1 MVAPGAVQPTSFTL
15 NHRDGLSKELSKSE
29 LEARARAV
37 ETATCSCEWAAEG
50 CGEDDGSAC
59 WSMCCDEVYKVLRI
73 SRAPN
78 PFASREL
85 ATSHVFRSHLS
96 KLQGSLDHGVLHHGK
111 LHNTPTAVWIDSKAA
126 LVPLRHT
133 LADLAKQEPPPT
145 LVLVVYNLPNRD
157 CAQRVEP
164 APSAIDERP

>member
-1 MVAPGAVQPTSFTL
+1 M
-15 NHRDGLSKELSKSE
+15 R
-29 LEARARAV
+29 
-37 ETATCSCEWAAEG
+37 
-50 CGEDDGSAC
+50 
-59 WSMCCDEVYKVLRI
+59 CDEVYKVLRI

-111 LHNTPTAVWIDSKAA
+111 LHSTPTAVWIDCKAA

-157 CAQRVEP
+157 CAQRIEP
-164 APSAIDERP
+164 APSGVN